1 MSRTAMVDG
10 LVDPMSG
17 EVVVD
22 PETGRP
28 LSTPGNLEAAADE
41 IRARLAVKPRKGG
54 QVKTPDQVVEDLEY
68 AKWAAGH
75 VPMIIREADRTVRVL
90 QRRYAAA
97 FVSRVRLSEAKA
109 ADERR
114 LEAEVALEALL
125 VQLDAAEVALDY
137 AKRIGKSVESA
148 TSAVQTQAAM
158 IRTVYGLAGT
168 GRGHE

>member
-1 MSRTAMVDG
+1 MTDVV
-10 LVDPMSG
+10 VDPITG
-17 EVVVD
+17 EEVAD

-28 LSTPGNLEAAADE
+28 LSTPGNLEAAADA
-41 IRARLAVKPRKGG
+41 IRARLAVKPRRGG

-68 AKWAAGH
+68 AKWAAGQ
-75 VPMIIREADRTVRVL
+75 VPWIIREADRTVRVL

-97 FVSRVRLSEAKA
+97 FVQRVRESVAKA

-158 IRTVYGLAGT
+158 VRVTYGLAGT
-168 GRGHE
+168 GRESS